1 MSFLEV
7 PRPSQLPVSP
17 SRHGIK
23 NIRKSIGS
31 SPISAFMS
39 DRHKSLVR
47 EFEEVDKNHD
57 RQLTKDEIIEYLSKK
72 QGSSFD
78 SKLCDDLFLR
88 MDKDNDGVITID
100 EFIWSYV
107 EQEDSIQTRIKD
119 IKKSIFEN
127 TKKMDEFKKKL
138 IQARTVQSFNSH
150 GVMHGSKVK
159 VEVIDAKDL
168 IPMDRNGLSDPYVVL
183 ELGSQRE
190 QTKYIRETLNPVWNE
205 EFAFNIETGDETIKV
220 EVWDKDVLPP
230 DDFEGKVEIKIG
242 TYKNQMKHEQ
252 YFTLTG
258 QNGEAGEYG
267 KIKLSIHW
275 VWSQTKYIED
285 VLVQWD
291 SVLDA
296 DKRELLSLEEELSKL
311 KRPFGYLD
319 RQSDWIIREDRSVS
333 TRMTGDL
340 NLLHNIERTE
350 KRFSLFI
357 ESNLVGSP
365 SILLY
370 VLLSIIVMYAR
381 PDFFNVS
388 FI

>member
-1 MSFLEV
+1 
-7 PRPSQLPVSP
+7 
-17 SRHGIK
+17 
-23 NIRKSIGS
+23 
-31 SPISAFMS
+31 MS